1 MRKHSKLTY
10 IGEGDVDK
18 VNDYHNLG
26 FLFYYTYL
34 FRDKCHVA
42 KISIK
47 LSIQLRMTL
56 TSYLCL
62 IRLYSEEEKT
72 TETGRNTHVHACAHT
87 HPSINGGY
95 E

>member
-1 MRKHSKLTY
+1 MRKHSKLTC
-10 IGEGDVDK
+10 IGEGDVD
-18 VNDYHNLG
+18 NDYHNLG
-26 FLFYYTYL
+26 FLFYYIYL